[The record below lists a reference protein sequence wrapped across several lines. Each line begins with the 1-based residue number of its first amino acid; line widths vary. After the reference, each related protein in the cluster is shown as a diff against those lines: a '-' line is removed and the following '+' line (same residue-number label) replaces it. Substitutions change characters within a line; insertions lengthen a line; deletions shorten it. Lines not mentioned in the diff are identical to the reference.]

1 MCIDFLF
8 LCYLF
13 FSIHHHFES
22 YISHLSLCWLWPPL
36 EMTKRSK
43 SINSKILT
51 LQTPLLGNSIYMINV
66 SFGALFRKDVIPN
79 FENTYN
85 LTILCNLHFTIIF
98 NTTYSKPSIS
108 SNLRTLQIR
117 SSHARLSGSYNTK
130 HCQDNTICL
139 LAKKKTYCV
148 TSPMFTFP
156 IAWAEL
162 RNASSFM
169 DVTMMIFELIP
180 GGNVIRCYYCRLIGT
195 RISVGHC
202 QQALWEAAF
211 KCR

>member
-1 MCIDFLF
+1 MTSTRNDKAIKIDKLKNPDIANPSFRKFYIHDKCI
-8 LCYLF
+8 
-13 FSIHHHFES
+13 I
-22 YISHLSLCWLWPPL
+22 W
-36 EMTKRSK
+36 
-43 SINSKILT
+43 
-51 LQTPLLGNSIYMINV
+51 
-66 SFGALFRKDVIPN
+66 SFIRKDVIPN

-108 SNLRTLQIR
+108 PNLRTLQIR

-180 GGNVIRCYYCRLIGT
+180 GGNVIRCYYCVWSEPESRSAIVSKHYGKPPLNAV
-195 RISVGHC
+195 S
-202 QQALWEAAF
+202 
-211 KCR
+211 

>member
-1 MCIDFLF
+1 MTSTRNDKAIKIDKLKNPDIANPSLRKFYIRDKCIIWSMSSRTLRIPIIWQFCAISILR
-8 LCYLF
+8 L
-13 FSIHHHFES
+13 FSIPH
-22 YISHLSLCWLWPPL
+22 IQNHLYLRICEHCRSEVLTRAWAVRTTLNIVKTTQYASWP
-36 EMTKRSK
+36 R
-43 SINSKILT
+43 
-51 LQTPLLGNSIYMINV
+51 
-66 SFGALFRKDVIPN
+66 
-79 FENTYN
+79 
-85 LTILCNLHFTIIF
+85 
-98 NTTYSKPSIS
+98 
-108 SNLRTLQIR
+108 
-117 SSHARLSGSYNTK
+117 
-130 HCQDNTICL
+130 
-139 LAKKKTYCV
+139 KKTYCV

>member
-1 MCIDFLF
+1 MVLVFFLI
-8 LCYLF
+8 LCALIF
-13 FSIHHHFES
+13 FSHVIYFILFIIILNLIFLILVCVGYVTSTRNDKAIKIDKLKNPDIANPSFRKFYIHDKC
-22 YISHLSLCWLWPPL
+22 IIW
-36 EMTKRSK
+36 
-43 SINSKILT
+43 
-51 LQTPLLGNSIYMINV
+51 
-66 SFGALFRKDVIPN
+66 SFIRKDVIPN
-79 FENTYN
+79 FENTNN

-156 IAWAEL
+156 IA
-162 RNASSFM
+162 
-169 DVTMMIFELIP
+169 
-180 GGNVIRCYYCRLIGT
+180 
-195 RISVGHC
+195 
-202 QQALWEAAF
+202 
-211 KCR
+211 

>member
-1 MCIDFLF
+1 MTSTRNDKAIKIDKLKNPDIANPSLRKFYIHDKCI
-8 LCYLF
+8 
-13 FSIHHHFES
+13 I
-22 YISHLSLCWLWPPL
+22 W
-36 EMTKRSK
+36 
-43 SINSKILT
+43 
-51 LQTPLLGNSIYMINV
+51 
-66 SFGALFRKDVIPN
+66 SFIRKDVIPN

-108 SNLRTLQIR
+108 PNLRTLQIR
-117 SSHARLSGSYNTK
+117 SSHARLSGSYNAK

-180 GGNVIRCYYCRLIGT
+180 GGNVIRCYYCCLIGT

>member
-51 LQTPLLGNSIYMINV
+51 LQTPFLGNSIYMINV

-108 SNLRTLQIR
+108 PNLRTLQIR

-130 HCQDNTICL
+130 HCQDNTICQSWPRKKLIVWRHQCLRFPSREPNFGMHL
-139 LAKKKTYCV
+139 LSWMSQWWYL
-148 TSPMFTFP
+148 S
-156 IAWAEL
+156 
-162 RNASSFM
+162 
-169 DVTMMIFELIP
+169 
-180 GGNVIRCYYCRLIGT
+180 
-195 RISVGHC
+195 
-202 QQALWEAAF
+202 
-211 KCR
+211 

>member
-1 MCIDFLF
+1 M
-8 LCYLF
+8 LF
-13 FSIHHHFES
+13 FFPIHHLFES

-51 LQTPLLGNSIYMINV
+51 LQTPFLGNSIYMINV

-139 LAKKKTYCV
+139 LAKKKNLLC
-148 TSPMFTFP
+148 
-156 IAWAEL
+156 
-162 RNASSFM
+162 
-169 DVTMMIFELIP
+169 DVTNVYVSHRVSRTSECIFFHGCHNDDIWV
-180 GGNVIRCYYCRLIGT
+180 NSRR
-195 RISVGHC
+195 
-202 QQALWEAAF
+202 
-211 KCR
+211 

>member
-1 MCIDFLF
+1 MVLVFFFFI
-8 LCYLF
+8 LCALIFFSYVIYF

-22 YISHLSLCWLWPPL
+22 YISHFSLCWLWPPL

-51 LQTPLLGNSIYMINV
+51 LQTPLLGNSICMINV
-66 SFGALFRKDVIPN
+66 SFRVLFRKDVIPN

-108 SNLRTLQIR
+108 PNLRTLQIR
-117 SSHARLSGSYNTK
+117 SSHARLSGSYNTE

-139 LAKKKTYCV
+139 LAKKKKLIVWRHQCLR
-148 TSPMFTFP
+148 FP
-156 IAWAEL
+156 SREPNFGMHLLSWMSQWWYL
-162 RNASSFM
+162 S
-169 DVTMMIFELIP
+169 
-180 GGNVIRCYYCRLIGT
+180 
-195 RISVGHC
+195 
-202 QQALWEAAF
+202 
-211 KCR
+211 